1 MRWLPILR
9 IRMLKW
15 HTDPLAALI
24 SLQVLQDALRSWG
37 YLAVMVF
44 IMIESAGIPF
54 PGETMLLLA
63 SFSAATIV
71 PQLHIGLIIAFA
83 ALGAIIGD
91 NIGYYIGRTGGR
103 ALVERY
109 GRYVFLKPQHL
120 RRAEQFFEKHGNKTV
135 FFGRFIAV
143 LRTWAAFLAGVNN
156 MRWLTFLFYN
166 AVGGILWA
174 TIFGTLGFLA
184 GRVFHDKFAQVEQIA
199 RNISWISAAVIVAVV
214 AGAYL
219 LIRFRRARGS
229 DAASSSENGKVEQ
242 PAGHV
247 LPKDETPQSTVA
259 DSSNCKPQ
267 TEITPINVDAPSVHP
282 VEDICEEEV
291 VAQPQAKDE

>member
-1 MRWLPILR
+1 
-9 IRMLKW
+9 
-15 HTDPLAALI
+15 
-24 SLQVLQDALRSWG
+24 
-37 YLAVMVF
+37 MVF

-91 NIGYYIGRTGGR
+91 NIGYYIGRTGGH

-120 RRAEQFFEKHGNKTV
+120 KRAEQFFEKHGNKTV

-143 LRTWAAFLAGVNN
+143 LRTWAAFLAGVNH
-156 MRWLTFLFYN
+156 MRWGTFLFYN
-166 AVGGILWA
+166 AAGGILWA
-174 TIFGTLGFLA
+174 ITFGTIGFVA

-199 RNISWISAAVIVAVV
+199 RDISWIGAVVIVVV
-214 AGAYL
+214 IMGAYL
-219 LIRFRRARGS
+219 LIRFRRSRCS
-229 DAASSSENGKVEQ
+229 HTVSSSENGKVEQ
-242 PAGHV
+242 PAGQI
-247 LPKDETPQSTVA
+247 LPTEETPVSSIPESTNNEPPA
-259 DSSNCKPQ
+259 DD
-267 TEITPINVDAPSVHP
+267 TPIDVDAPRVHP
-282 VEDICEEEV
+282 VKDIH
-291 VAQPQAKDE
+291 

>member
-1 MRWLPILR
+1 
-9 IRMLKW
+9 
-15 HTDPLAALI
+15 
-24 SLQVLQDALRSWG
+24 LQDALRSWG

-63 SFSAATIV
+63 SFSAVTIV

-120 RRAEQFFEKHGNKTV
+120 RRAGQFFEKHGNKTV

-184 GRVFHDKFAQVEQIA
+184 GRVFHDNFAQVEQIA

-219 LIRFRRARGS
+219 LIRFRRARCS
-229 DAASSSENGKVEQ
+229 DTARSPENGKVEQ

-247 LPKDETPQSTVA
+247 FPEEETPQSTVA

-267 TEITPINVDAPSVHP
+267 TEITPVDVDARSVHP
-282 VEDICEEEV
+282 VGDVCEEEV

>member
-9 IRMLKW
+9 VHMLKW
-15 HTDPLAALI
+15 HIDPLAALI
-24 SLQVLQDALRSWG
+24 SLQILQDALRAWG
-37 YLAVMVF
+37 YLAVMIF

-120 RRAEQFFEKHGNKTV
+120 KRAEQFFEKHGNKTV

-143 LRTWAAFLAGVNN
+143 LRTWAAFLAGVNH

-166 AVGGILWA
+166 AAGGILWA
-174 TIFGTLGFLA
+174 FIFGTIGFVA
-184 GRVFHDKFAQVEQIA
+184 GRVFHDNFAQVEQIA
-199 RNISWISAAVIVAVV
+199 RDISWIGAVVIVVV
-214 AGAYL
+214 VVGAYL
-219 LIRFRRARGS
+219 LIRFRRARRS
-229 DAASSSENGKVEQ
+229 DTASSLENGKVEQ
-242 PAGHV
+242 P
-247 LPKDETPQSTVA
+247 
-259 DSSNCKPQ
+259 
-267 TEITPINVDAPSVHP
+267 
-282 VEDICEEEV
+282 VEDTHEEEAM
-291 VAQPQAKDE
+291 AQPQAKDER

>member
-1 MRWLPILR
+1 M
-9 IRMLKW
+9 IRR
-15 HTDPLAALI
+15 PP
-24 SLQVLQDALRSWG
+24 RST
-37 YLAVMVF
+37 L
-44 IMIESAGIPF
+44 F
-54 PGETMLLLA
+54 PYTTLFR
-63 SFSAATIV
+63 S
-71 PQLHIGLIIAFA
+71 
-83 ALGAIIGD
+83 
-91 NIGYYIGRTGGR
+91 
-103 ALVERY
+103 RY

-184 GRVFHDKFAQVEQIA
+184 GRVFHDNFAQVEQIA

-219 LIRFRRARGS
+219 LIRFCRARGS
-229 DAASSSENGKVEQ
+229 DAASSSENGKGEQ
-242 PAGHV
+242 TAGDV
-247 LPKDETPQSTVA
+247 LSKNENPQS
-259 DSSNCKPQ
+259 
-267 TEITPINVDAPSVHP
+267 NVGESLN
-282 VEDICEEEV
+282 I
-291 VAQPQAKDE
+291 K

>member
-1 MRWLPILR
+1 
-9 IRMLKW
+9 
-15 HTDPLAALI
+15 
-24 SLQVLQDALRSWG
+24 
-37 YLAVMVF
+37 
-44 IMIESAGIPF
+44 
-54 PGETMLLLA
+54 
-63 SFSAATIV
+63 
-71 PQLHIGLIIAFA
+71 
-83 ALGAIIGD
+83 
-91 NIGYYIGRTGGR
+91 
-103 ALVERY
+103 
-109 GRYVFLKPQHL
+109 
-120 RRAEQFFEKHGNKTV
+120 
-135 FFGRFIAV
+135 
-143 LRTWAAFLAGVNN
+143 

-184 GRVFHDKFAQVEQIA
+184 GRVFHDNFAQVEQIA